1 MCWVWHPSAWLV
13 SVVHT
18 EVINVYPEAVLCRAL
33 SSSLRSGDGG
43 AWCCRLGTEGAHQ
56 SALHVP
62 NALVLFFLLARTSH
76 SCQASSLAEAE
87 NKPSPAVLVGLKT
100 VSNMLMGKD
109 SKGEGRK
116 AKNKRAREANGG
128 EEQVDMTE
136 VEEVGKQKRPKA
148 SKSKDTADS
157 KKKGSSPSPK
167 TRKRKSQ
174 E

>member
-1 MCWVWHPSAWLV
+1 
-13 SVVHT
+13 
-18 EVINVYPEAVLCRAL
+18 
-33 SSSLRSGDGG
+33 
-43 AWCCRLGTEGAHQ
+43 
-56 SALHVP
+56 
-62 NALVLFFLLARTSH
+62 
-76 SCQASSLAEAE
+76 
-87 NKPSPAVLVGLKT
+87 
-100 VSNMLMGKD
+100 MLMGKD